1 MSRNTDRAR
10 GRQAPRQRPQPA
22 EAPAGISPD
31 NGGAAFFDAEIS
43 AQFTETLPVGSKN
56 AGALPSPDA
65 LAPWGPSGP
74 PEPGEWATDVLG
86 EDYQVRILDLG
97 EDEEGPVVAGLVRR
111 APAVGFRARR
121 LEKKRKF
128 AVLYLHGRNDYFF
141 QTELADR
148 MFQMGG
154 AFYAL
159 DLRKY
164 GRALRPWQ
172 TAGYTDDLAVYNEE
186 IGEAVSI
193 IRAAHPG
200 LPLVMMG
207 HSTGGLIGTLWAWR
221 HQSLVD
227 GLILNSAWLE
237 LQSLTALRPALQKVL
252 ARLAQIRPRATVVGK
267 AKNDVYHRAMMGGWA
282 ASGFELPQSLA
293 GLEDDPSVKG
303 WTVFEEWKERG
314 GYPAPAAWLQTIL
327 EGHALIAGNVQ
338 LDIPVLS
345 MASDRSGSEEEW
357 VPGVFSSDV
366 VLNADLLTERAAGL
380 GKNVVIAR
388 FPGRHDL
395 VQSDPAV
402 RADVYA
408 TIGRWLTYAQLTT

>member
-1 MSRNTDRAR
+1 MR
-10 GRQAPRQRPQPA
+10 GRHAPRQRPQPA
-22 EAPAGISPD
+22 NDRDEGATVRPRTAPDSGEAAVL
-31 NGGAAFFDAEIS
+31 DAEIS
-43 AQFTETLPVGSKN
+43 AQFTETLPVGSKK

-74 PEPGEWATDVLG
+74 PEPGEWAVDVLG
-86 EDYQVRILDLG
+86 EGYQVRILDLG

-111 APAVGFRARR
+111 ALAAGFRARR

-172 TAGYTDDLAVYNEE
+172 TIGYTDDLTVYDEE
-186 IGEAVSI
+186 IGKAVSI
-193 IRAAHPG
+193 IRNDHPG
-200 LPLVMMG
+200 LPLVVMG

-252 ARLAQIRPRATVVGK
+252 ARLAQVRPRATVVGK
-267 AKNDVYHRAMMGGWA
+267 SKNDVYHRAIVGGWA
-282 ASGFELPQSLA
+282 ASGFELPLSLA
-293 GLEDDPSVKG
+293 GLDDDPAVKG
-303 WTVFEEWKERG
+303 WVVFEEWKQRG
-314 GYPAPAAWLQTIL
+314 GYPAPAAWLQTVL
-327 EGHALIAGNVQ
+327 EGHALVAGDVQ
-338 LDIPVLS
+338 LGIPVLS
-345 MASDRSGSEEEW
+345 MASDRSGSEDEW
-357 VPGVFSSDV
+357 VPEVFSSDV

-380 GKNVVIAR
+380 SRNVVIAR

-395 VQSDPAV
+395 LLSDPAV
-402 RADVYA
+402 REDVYT
-408 TIGRWLTYAQLTT
+408 TIRRWLTYARLAD